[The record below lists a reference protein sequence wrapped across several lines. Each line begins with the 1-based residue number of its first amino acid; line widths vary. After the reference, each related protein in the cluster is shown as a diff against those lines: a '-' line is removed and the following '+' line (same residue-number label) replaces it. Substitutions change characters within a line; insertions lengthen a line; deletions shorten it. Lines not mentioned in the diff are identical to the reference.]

1 MKPIATANYD
11 FKSLVEGGYVYVDKT
26 DMLWKLASNEQDAIY
41 FISRPRRFGKSLMLS
56 TFKYLFQGR
65 KDLFKGLKIEKKKWD
80 WSKTYPVIDLNMS
93 DFDKEGTREGFR
105 YALRVELQKRLEK
118 ASIAYRETDTP
129 AILFDALIKG
139 LAAASPEGKVV
150 VLVDEYDHPLG
161 GLLGDPKA
169 LRTMRRE
176 MHGFY
181 SSLKN
186 NVGIIRFMMMTGV
199 SKFTKLSVFSGLNNL
214 TDLTMTPPEYA
225 ALLGYT
231 VKEIETFLA
240 PHLKVFARKQ
250 RIPQE
255 KAISLLR
262 LWYDSYRFS
271 PYSSVRVLNP
281 VAVGKAL
288 PTGILMNYWSKT
300 GMPTLI
306 LERLQA
312 SNMKPDAIDD
322 VYVSIEEL
330 DVCDAEALPWK
341 SLLYQSGYLTIKKV
355 HWTERGGHHVEGL
368 TLGMPNMEVRESLK
382 SLWWRQLMKIEER
395 DFVALVD
402 VAKKQLAEG
411 GVDALANETLFSLY
425 AGLPP
430 TWRVKNE
437 ADAKRYF
444 QLFMKMLGAEVRTEQ
459 TSARGYADA
468 IVETKKAVYVF
479 EFKFNRSA
487 RAAIRQ
493 IREKG
498 YADAYKGGRRPVT
511 LVGINFSSAK
521 RNIDEPLFE
530 KLDVSKERSTL
541 SKS

>member
-1 MKPIATANYD
+1 
-11 FKSLVEGGYVYVDKT
+11 
-26 DMLWKLASNEQDAIY
+26 
-41 FISRPRRFGKSLMLS
+41 
-56 TFKYLFQGR
+56 
-65 KDLFKGLKIEKKKWD
+65 
-80 WSKTYPVIDLNMS
+80 
-93 DFDKEGTREGFR
+93 
-105 YALRVELQKRLEK
+105 
-118 ASIAYRETDTP
+118 
-129 AILFDALIKG
+129 
-139 LAAASPEGKVV
+139 
-150 VLVDEYDHPLG
+150 
-161 GLLGDPKA
+161 
-169 LRTMRRE
+169 
-176 MHGFY
+176 
-181 SSLKN
+181 
-186 NVGIIRFMMMTGV
+186 
-199 SKFTKLSVFSGLNNL
+199 
-214 TDLTMTPPEYA
+214 
-225 ALLGYT
+225 
-231 VKEIETFLA
+231 
-240 PHLKVFARKQ
+240 
-250 RIPQE
+250 
-255 KAISLLR
+255 
-262 LWYDSYRFS
+262 
-271 PYSSVRVLNP
+271 
-281 VAVGKAL
+281 
-288 PTGILMNYWSKT
+288 
-300 GMPTLI
+300 
-306 LERLQA
+306 
-312 SNMKPDAIDD
+312 
-322 VYVSIEEL
+322 
-330 DVCDAEALPWK
+330 
-341 SLLYQSGYLTIKKV
+341 
-355 HWTERGGHHVEGL
+355 
-368 TLGMPNMEVRESLK
+368 
-382 SLWWRQLMKIEER
+382 MKIEER